1 MEDFVADWEYVS
13 REVFKFIEE
22 LGLVP
27 YIPFKKNARGTKQ
40 GVRIWKEMYDHF
52 MHSREIFMEHYNA
65 RSNVETCFH
74 ILKTR
79 FGNHLMTKNFN
90 ANSNEIKTRA
100 LCHNLCVL
108 IQEAYEL
115 GVSLELDSVVAKAQE
130 INTF

>member
-1 MEDFVADWEYVS
+1 
-13 REVFKFIEE
+13 
-22 LGLVP
+22 
-27 YIPFKKNARGTKQ
+27 
-40 GVRIWKEMYDHF
+40 
-52 MHSREIFMEHYNA
+52 
-65 RSNVETCFH
+65 
-74 ILKTR
+74 
-79 FGNHLMTKNFN
+79 MTKNFN